1 MRLAREETAW
11 RFPSPPC
18 KRLRRHPDKPPPTMT
33 ALDDLLT
40 LRDLLR
46 YAVSRFN
53 AAGLSFGH
61 GTTNALDEAAFLLL
75 EALKLPVDDINPWLD
90 ARLTRSERA
99 RLLDLIEARITTRK
113 PAPYLV
119 GRAYIHGLGF
129 RVDERVIV
137 PRSYI
142 GELLMRGV
150 LEAEGLGLVPEP
162 EAVDRVLDLCTGSA
176 CLAIIAAGRFPN
188 AEVDAVELSPDAL
201 DVARLNVA
209 DYDLDDRVH
218 LFQGDLFV
226 PLDGQRYDLI
236 IANPPYVTAEE
247 VAAFPPEYASEPQM
261 AHIAGN
267 DGLDLVHRI
276 LAQARNHLN
285 PGGGLL
291 CEVGTGREALEA
303 AYDLPFTWLDT
314 EESEAEVFW
323 IGETDLPG

>member
-1 MRLAREETAW
+1 
-11 RFPSPPC
+11 
-18 KRLRRHPDKPPPTMT
+18 MT

-99 RLLDLIEARITTRK
+99 RLLDLIEARVTTRK

-150 LEAEGLGLVPEP
+150 LESEGLGLVPEP

-201 DVARLNVA
+201 DVAGLNVA
-209 DYDLDDRVH
+209 DYDLGDRVH
-218 LFQGDLFV
+218 LLQGDLFA

-247 VAAFPPEYASEPQM
+247 VAAFPPEYASEPRM
-261 AHIAGN
+261 AHIAGA

-323 IGETDLPG
+323 IGEADLPG

>member
-1 MRLAREETAW
+1 
-11 RFPSPPC
+11 
-18 KRLRRHPDKPPPTMT
+18 MT

-150 LEAEGLGLVPEP
+150 LESEGLGLVPEP

-209 DYDLDDRVH
+209 DYDLGDRVH
-218 LFQGDLFV
+218 LLRGDLFA

-247 VAAFPPEYASEPQM
+247 VAAFPPEYASEPRM
-261 AHIAGN
+261 AHIAGD

-323 IGETDLPG
+323 IGEADLPG

>member
-1 MRLAREETAW
+1 
-11 RFPSPPC
+11 
-18 KRLRRHPDKPPPTMT
+18 MT

-90 ARLTRSERA
+90 ARLTRNERA

-150 LEAEGLGLVPEP
+150 LESEGLGLVPEP

-209 DYDLDDRVH
+209 DYDLDGRVH
-218 LFQGDLFV
+218 LFQGDLFA
-226 PLDGQRYDLI
+226 PLGGQRYDLI
-236 IANPPYVTAEE
+236 IANPPYVTAQE

-261 AHIAGN
+261 AHIAGS
-267 DGLDLVHRI
+267 DGLALVRRI
-276 LAQARNHLN
+276 LAQARSHLN
-285 PGGGLL
+285 QGGALI

-323 IGETDLPG
+323 IGEADLPG

>member
-1 MRLAREETAW
+1 
-11 RFPSPPC
+11 
-18 KRLRRHPDKPPPTMT
+18 MT

-99 RLLDLIEARITTRK
+99 RLLDLIEARVTTRK

-150 LEAEGLGLVPEP
+150 LESEGLGLVPEP

-218 LFQGDLFV
+218 LLQGDLFA

-267 DGLDLVHRI
+267 DGLDLVHCI
-276 LAQARNHLN
+276 LAQARAHLN
-285 PGGGLL
+285 PGGALL

-323 IGETDLPG
+323 IGEADLPG

>member
-1 MRLAREETAW
+1 
-11 RFPSPPC
+11 
-18 KRLRRHPDKPPPTMT
+18 MT

-90 ARLTRSERA
+90 ARLTRDERV
-99 RLLDLIEARITTRK
+99 RLLDLIEARVTTRK

-150 LEAEGLGLVPEP
+150 LESEGLGLVPEP

-209 DYDLDDRVH
+209 DYDLNDRVH
-218 LFQGDLFV
+218 LLQGDLFA
-226 PLDGQRYDLI
+226 PLDGRRYDLI
-236 IANPPYVTAEE
+236 IANPPYVTADE
-247 VAAFPPEYASEPQM
+247 VAAFPPEYGSEPQM
-261 AHIAGN
+261 AHIAGS
-267 DGLDLVHRI
+267 DGLDLVRRI

-285 PGGGLL
+285 PGGALI

-314 EESEAEVFW
+314 EDSEGEVFW
-323 IGETDLPG
+323 IGEADLPG

>member
-1 MRLAREETAW
+1 
-11 RFPSPPC
+11 
-18 KRLRRHPDKPPPTMT
+18 MT

-99 RLLDLIEARITTRK
+99 RLLDLIEARVTTRK

-150 LEAEGLGLVPEP
+150 LESEGLGLVPEP

-209 DYDLDDRVH
+209 DYDLGDRVH
-218 LFQGDLFV
+218 LLEGDLFA

-276 LAQARNHLN
+276 LAQARAHLN
-285 PGGGLL
+285 PGGALL

-323 IGETDLPG
+323 IGEADLPG

>member
-1 MRLAREETAW
+1 
-11 RFPSPPC
+11 
-18 KRLRRHPDKPPPTMT
+18 MT

-150 LEAEGLGLVPEP
+150 LESEGLGLVPEP
-162 EAVDRVLDLCTGSA
+162 EAIDRVLDLCTGSA

-209 DYDLDDRVH
+209 DYDLGDRVH
-218 LFQGDLFV
+218 LLEGDLFA

-323 IGETDLPG
+323 IGEADLPG

>member
-1 MRLAREETAW
+1 
-11 RFPSPPC
+11 
-18 KRLRRHPDKPPPTMT
+18 MT

-46 YAVSRFN
+46 FAVSRFN

-75 EALKLPVDDINPWLD
+75 EALKLPVDDINPWLE
-90 ARLTRSERA
+90 ARLTRDERV
-99 RLLDLIEARITTRK
+99 RLLDLIEARVTTRK

-150 LEAEGLGLVPEP
+150 LESEGLGLVPEP
-162 EAVDRVLDLCTGSA
+162 DAVGHVLDLCTGSA

-209 DYDLDDRVH
+209 DYDLEDRVH
-218 LFQGDLFV
+218 LVQGDLFA
-226 PLDGQRYDLI
+226 PLGSQCYDLI

-261 AHIAGN
+261 AHIAGS
-267 DGLDLVHRI
+267 DGLDIVHRI
-276 LAQARNHLN
+276 LSKARAHLN
-285 PGGGLL
+285 PGGALI
-291 CEVGTGREALEA
+291 CEIGTGREALEA

-323 IGETDLPG
+323 IGEADLPG